1 MKRVVASSL
10 KRAEFCVRWALL
22 GADERRLVVAW
33 LRANPAERVWRTSSR
48 ARPVVIGA

>member
-1 MKRVVASSL
+1 MKRTVASRL
-10 KRAEFCVRWALL
+10 KQVEFCLRWALL

-33 LRANPAERVWRTSSR
+33 LRANRAERVWRYSGR